1 MKHQLRGWIPPLV
14 LATLAAAPLGGQ
26 TIDDGI
32 MMPAKNL
39 CTGFV
44 YTHDSWDQYW
54 EGTLKRA
61 NGNIGTVTT
70 QSVSWMGVYGIT
82 DRLNV
87 IAMLPY
93 IWTEASQGVLSSM
106 DGLQDVTVAVKYE
119 ALRTPFTSAGS
130 MSAFAVI
137 AAGTPASDYVTDF
150 LPMAIG
156 MGSSRLSG
164 RLTAQFHAKKGWFL
178 RGTGAYTFRDTVTL
192 DRPAYYTDGQIQFS
206 DQVAMPDTFDY
217 SVSTGYMSKSLHVP
231 VSFSQQFTLGGG
243 DIRRQD
249 MPFLSNRM
257 NASRLDAVVM
267 YYLPKPANFSVRL
280 GAMHT
285 LSGRNVGQ
293 ATAFAA
299 GLFYQIHF

>member
-1 MKHQLRGWIPPLV
+1 MEHRLRGWIPPLV
-14 LATLAAAPLGGQ
+14 FASLAAAPLGGQ

-32 MMPAKNL
+32 MMPKKNL

-54 EGTLKRA
+54 EATLKRT

-70 QSVSWMGVYGIT
+70 RSLSWMGVYGVT

-93 IWTEASQGVLSSM
+93 VWTDASQGVLSSM
-106 DGLQDVTVAVKYE
+106 DGIQDVTVAVKYE
-119 ALRTPFTSAGS
+119 ALRTPFTNAGS
-130 MSAFAVI
+130 MSAFAVLS
-137 AAGTPASDYVTDF
+137 AGTPASEYVADF
-150 LPMAIG
+150 LPMSIG
-156 MGSSRLSG
+156 MGSSRLSA
-164 RLTAQFHAKKGWFL
+164 RLTGQFHAKRGWFL
-178 RGTGAYTFRDTVTL
+178 RGTGAYTWRDKVTL
-192 DRPAYYTDGQIQFS
+192 DRPAYYTDGRIQFS
-206 DQVAMPDTFDY
+206 DEVAMPDMFDY
-217 SVSTGYMSKSLHVP
+217 SVGAGYLSKSLHVP

-249 MPFLSNRM
+249 MPFVSNRM

-267 YYLPKPANFSVRL
+267 YYLPRPTHFSIRL
-280 GAMHT
+280 GATHT

-293 ATAFAA
+293 STAFAA

>member
-1 MKHQLRGWIPPLV
+1 MSQRLRGLVPLILV
-14 LATLAAAPLGGQ
+14 ALSAAPVRGQ
-26 TIDDGI
+26 TIEDGV

-44 YTHDSWDQYW
+44 YTHDAWDNYW
-54 EGTLKRA
+54 EGTLKRT
-61 NGNIGTVTT
+61 NGNVGTVTT

-93 IWTEASQGVLSSM
+93 VWTDASQGVLSSM
-106 DGLQDVTVAVKYE
+106 DGFQDVTLAVKYE

-130 MSAFAVI
+130 LSAFAVV
-137 AAGTPASDYVTDF
+137 AAGTPASDYVADF
-150 LPMAIG
+150 LPMSIG
-156 MGSSRLSG
+156 MGSRRLSG

-178 RGTGAYTFRDTVTL
+178 RGTGAYTWRGRVTL
-192 DRPAYYTDGQIQFS
+192 DRPAYFTDGQLHMS
-206 DQVAMPDTFDY
+206 DEVAMPDVFDY
-217 SVSTGYMSKSLHVP
+217 SVSAGYLSKGLHVP

-249 MPFLSNRM
+249 MPFVADRM
-257 NASRLDAVVM
+257 NVSRLDAVVM

-285 LSGRNVGQ
+285 LSGRNVGK
-293 ATAFAA
+293 ATAFAG